1 MAQNIDFYIDV
12 TNGSLVA
19 AGSTANGVMPTLTRN
34 DTYNFRVRLQ
44 QRDSA
49 NFLRDFDTT
58 GSSIKLGIGGI
69 DDGPSD
75 GQFKLVLNSVTSNA
89 ISFNATPAQ
98 VLTAISGIAGQAT
111 VTTYGS
117 EPYSY
122 LITAVT
128 PNTAMSFG
136 GSNFTLFPTSS
147 VIISTR
153 RFPTSGVQ
161 AQQIIKLRRNPAVY
175 SDSFTTAPTNGVVF
189 LTKVQDGS
197 ATQNETYKLTV
208 GPEAEGGS
216 LVLGYD
222 GSSTTGVPIGATAAS
237 FTEALSA
244 VTGIGAGNI
253 SVDSG
258 NNSGKYT
265 ISFVRGLGLQ
275 NITTALSLDASGVV
289 FGNFLQSSVTLATAE
304 LDELFAEEGT
314 DTITP
319 TLEIELTQD
328 GTPKTVY
335 QGSIDVRR
343 DLITTGAVVPAA
355 QASYYTKAEADALFV
370 EDSTSNVD
378 ATGRRLY
385 DSSSNLAIN
394 YGSRLLVDTGGT
406 TQLSWAT
413 AGITTTTATINND
426 IVVGSVNGMRIGVTS
441 ASKIAFFG
449 NTPVSKPTDVNV
461 VSAIA
466 TLGLF
471 TNASTTYG
479 VFPNSS
485 RTLTATASLW
495 FNGNIAGNDFHS
507 VTQTITGASIND
519 VVLLGLPSGL
529 DSGLA
534 VKGCVVTNNVVSITA
549 LNATNSTINQA
560 TATYRIT
567 VIGY

>member
-12 TNGSLVA
+12 TNGTLVA
-19 AGSTANGVMPTLTRN
+19 AGSSSNGVVPTLTRN

-44 QRDSA
+44 ERDSA

-128 PNTAMSFG
+128 PNTALSFG

-153 RFPTSGVQ
+153 RFPASGVQ

-175 SDSFTTAPTNGVVF
+175 SDTFTTAPTNGVVF
-189 LTKVQDGS
+189 LTKLQDGS
-197 ATQNETYKLTV
+197 ATQNETYRLTV

-222 GSSTTGVPIGATAAS
+222 GTSTTGIPIGATAAS

-258 NNSGKYT
+258 NNIGKYT

-275 NITTALSLDASGVV
+275 NITTALTLDASGVV

-319 TLEIELTQD
+319 TIEIELTQD

-335 QGSIDVRR
+335 QGSISVRR
-343 DLITTGAVVPAA
+343 DLITTGSVVPAD
-355 QASYYTKAEADALFV
+355 QASYYTKSEVNALFV

-385 DSSSNLAIN
+385 DASSSQSIN
-394 YGSRLLVDTGGT
+394 YGSRLLLDSTNT

-426 IVVGSVNGMRIGVTS
+426 ISVGSVNGMRIGTTTS
-441 ASKIAFFG
+441 QKLAFFG
-449 NTPVSKPTDVNV
+449 NTPVVQPTDSN
-461 VSAIA
+461 AISCMA
-466 TLGLF
+466 SLGLF
-471 TNASTTYG
+471 KDATTTYG
-479 VFPNSS
+479 VFPNSP
-485 RTLTATASLW
+485 RTLTTTANVW
-495 FNGNIAGNDFHS
+495 FGGSIAANDFHS
-507 VTQTITGASIND
+507 ITVPVTGAAIND
-519 VVLLGLPSGL
+519 IVLLGMPTSVCGGL
-529 DSGLA
+529 TFQGSVPTA
-534 VKGCVVTNNVVSITA
+534 NVVSITA
-549 LNATNSTINQA
+549 QNGTNGAQNQA

>member
-355 QASYYTKAEADALFV
+355 QASYYTKAEADA
-370 EDSTSNVD
+370 
-378 ATGRRLY
+378 
-385 DSSSNLAIN
+385 
-394 YGSRLLVDTGGT
+394 
-406 TQLSWAT
+406 
-413 AGITTTTATINND
+413 
-426 IVVGSVNGMRIGVTS
+426 
-441 ASKIAFFG
+441 
-449 NTPVSKPTDVNV
+449 
-461 VSAIA
+461 
-466 TLGLF
+466 
-471 TNASTTYG
+471 
-479 VFPNSS
+479 
-485 RTLTATASLW
+485 
-495 FNGNIAGNDFHS
+495 
-507 VTQTITGASIND
+507 
-519 VVLLGLPSGL
+519 
-529 DSGLA
+529 
-534 VKGCVVTNNVVSITA
+534 
-549 LNATNSTINQA
+549 
-560 TATYRIT
+560 
-567 VIGY
+567 

>member
-1 MAQNIDFYIDV
+1 M
-12 TNGSLVA
+12 
-19 AGSTANGVMPTLTRN
+19 
-34 DTYNFRVRLQ
+34 
-44 QRDSA
+44 
-49 NFLRDFDTT
+49 
-58 GSSIKLGIGGI
+58 
-69 DDGPSD
+69 
-75 GQFKLVLNSVTSNA
+75 
-89 ISFNATPAQ
+89 
-98 VLTAISGIAGQAT
+98 
-111 VTTYGS
+111 
-117 EPYSY
+117 
-122 LITAVT
+122 
-128 PNTAMSFG
+128 
-136 GSNFTLFPTSS
+136 
-147 VIISTR
+147 
-153 RFPTSGVQ
+153 
-161 AQQIIKLRRNPAVY
+161 
-175 SDSFTTAPTNGVVF
+175 
-189 LTKVQDGS
+189 
-197 ATQNETYKLTV
+197 
-208 GPEAEGGS
+208 
-216 LVLGYD
+216 
-222 GSSTTGVPIGATAAS
+222 
-237 FTEALSA
+237 
-244 VTGIGAGNI
+244 
-253 SVDSG
+253 
-258 NNSGKYT
+258 
-265 ISFVRGLGLQ
+265 
-275 NITTALSLDASGVV
+275 